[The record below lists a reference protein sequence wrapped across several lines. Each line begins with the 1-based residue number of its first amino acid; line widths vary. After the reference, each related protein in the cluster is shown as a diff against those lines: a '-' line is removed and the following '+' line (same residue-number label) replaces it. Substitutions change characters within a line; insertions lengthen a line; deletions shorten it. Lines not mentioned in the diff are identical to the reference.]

1 VQGKIMLA
9 LHPQYIVDDTQTQ
22 QAVVIQIKEWQGIVK
37 KLEMLDDIEAYDKAK
52 ETQSEV
58 ISFSQA
64 VKELRSN

>member
-1 VQGKIMLA
+1 MLA

-22 QAVVIQIKEWQGIVK
+22 QAVVIQINEWQGIVK

-58 ISFSQA
+58 ISFDQA
-64 VKELRSN
+64 VKELRSH